1 MIGILEEALKL
12 MSERRTFAVCIV
24 VEKKGS
30 GPAKPGDKMIVTADG
45 SRIGTLGGWSFEKL
59 FMDKVQACIRDGR
72 PEIVEVDITGK
83 ERGGLECGGK
93 LKIFVDVWKPDPR
106 LVIFGA
112 GHIGKAL
119 AKIAKIAGYH
129 VTVVESERQA
139 VPSDMDVV
147 LVEDY
152 GEYAREIKADGQT
165 YIAVTV
171 GEVEPCTAIL
181 KELLPKSFPYIG
193 LLGSRRKIA
202 RVKEELKKHGLKADE
217 LDRIRA
223 PIGIDIGAET
233 PGEIAI
239 SIMAEIIKTSRGKAS
254 RNPCQ

>member
-1 MIGILEEALKL
+1 MMGILEEALKL
-12 MSERRTFAVCIV
+12 LSERRRFAVCIV

-30 GPAKPGDKMIVTADG
+30 GPAKPGDKMIVTEDG
-45 SRIGTLGGWSFEKL
+45 RRIGTLGGWSFEKL
-59 FMDKVQACIRDGR
+59 FIDKVQACIRDGR
-72 PEIVEVDITGK
+72 PEIIEADITGK

-106 LVIFGA
+106 LIVFGA
-112 GHIGKAL
+112 GHIGMAL
-119 AKIAKIAGYH
+119 AKTAEIAGYH
-129 VTVVESERQA
+129 ATLVESERQA
-139 VPSDMDVV
+139 APSEMDVV

-152 GEYAREIKADGQT
+152 GEYARQIKADSQT

-171 GEVEPCTAIL
+171 GEVEPCTQIL

-202 RVKEELKKHGLKADE
+202 RVKEELKKHGLKEDE
-217 LDRIRA
+217 LAKIRA
-223 PIGIDIGAET
+223 PIGINIGAET

-239 SIMAEIIKTSRGKAS
+239 SIMAEIIKTSKNRKH
-254 RNPCQ
+254 NPQQ